1 MSLWVIYAV
10 LAAVAAAAVGVFSKI
25 GIAGVDAS
33 IATAIRG
40 AIIALMMGGMAFFL
54 GKTTEI
60 SSIPTKSLIFIVLT
74 GIAGGLSWLWGFLA
88 LKLGGEAST
97 VNAIDRLSL
106 VMLVFFAT
114 LFLGEELTWNKILG
128 SILVVLGV
136 ILMTIKPEALSSL
149 ISKMRELSG

>member
-33 IATAIRG
+33 VATAIRG
-40 AIIALMMGGMAFFL
+40 VVIAFMMGGIALYF
-54 GKTTEI
+54 GKITEI
-60 SSIPTKSLIFIVLT
+60 SSIPSKSLFFIALT

-88 LKLGGEAST
+88 LKLGGEASA

-106 VMLVFFAT
+106 VMLVFFAA
-114 LFLGEELTWNKILG
+114 LFLGEHLTWNKILG
-128 SILVVLGV
+128 AILVSVGV
-136 ILMTIKPEALSSL
+136 FLMTIKPEVLSALVERL
-149 ISKMRELSG
+149 RI